1 MSLKQI
7 YVQTLKGTGGVKGSG
22 GKPKLPRRK
31 SPKVVSTSQYKQ
43 KKGSGY

>member
-1 MSLKQI
+1 MSIRELYKQS
-7 YVQTLKGTGGVKGSG
+7 LKGTGSVKGSS

-43 KKGSGY
+43 KKGTGY